1 MEQSWQQN
9 NEYECMKYSVLM
21 PVYHK
26 ENPAYFY
33 QAAASMM
40 NQTIPPDEF
49 VLVCD
54 GPLTPVLDETI
65 QTIDREWPGVLQVL
79 RLSLSG
85 GIARALAEGVEAC
98 RNEWIARMD
107 SDDIACPYRCEKQLR
122 RYAEEAVGK
131 SLGKKAEQGKLGFLS
146 GKIAEFAAAEVP
158 EQENVDNL
166 NAPDRGEI
174 GSGMNGK
181 LFPPGRITA
190 ESVGVV
196 YTFHAF

>member
-65 QTIDREWPGVLQVL
+65 QTIDREWPGVLQVPSCM
-79 RLSLSG
+79 RRNRTGAGS
-85 GIARALAEGVEAC
+85 RC
-98 RNEWIARMD
+98 R
-107 SDDIACPYRCEKQLR
+107 S
-122 RYAEEAVGK
+122 
-131 SLGKKAEQGKLGFLS
+131 
-146 GKIAEFAAAEVP
+146 VP
-158 EQENVDNL
+158 
-166 NAPDRGEI
+166 
-174 GSGMNGK
+174 K
-181 LFPPGRITA
+181 
-190 ESVGVV
+190 
-196 YTFHAF
+196 

>member
-79 RLSLSG
+79 RLPVCG
-85 GIARALAEGVEAC
+85 GIARALAAGVEAC

-107 SDDIACPYRCEKQLR
+107 SDDIACPDRCEKQLK
-122 RYAEEAVGK
+122 RYAEEAAGK
-131 SLGKKAEQGKLGFLS
+131 LLGKNR
-146 GKIAEFAAAEVP
+146 
-158 EQENVDNL
+158 ENSD
-166 NAPDRGEI
+166 
-174 GSGMNGK
+174 
-181 LFPPGRITA
+181 F
-190 ESVGVV
+190 
-196 YTFHAF
+196 

>member
-1 MEQSWQQN
+1 MERRTMEQSWQQN

-26 ENPAYFY
+26 LYPAFFY

-79 RLSLSG
+79 RLPVCS
-85 GIARALAEGVEAC
+85 GIARALAAGVEAC

-107 SDDIACPYRCEKQLR
+107 SDDIACLDRCEKQLR

-131 SLGKKAEQGKLGFLS
+131 SLGKESRTGKTRIFERKNCRICRS
-146 GKIAEFAAAEVP
+146 RSARTGKC
-158 EQENVDNL
+158 
-166 NAPDRGEI
+166 R
-174 GSGMNGK
+174 
-181 LFPPGRITA
+181 
-190 ESVGVV
+190 
-196 YTFHAF
+196 

>member
-54 GPLTPVLDETI
+54 GPLSEPLDSVIAKKQQEMGRKKKTL
-65 QTIDREWPGVLQVL
+65 LQKV
-79 RLSLSG
+79 
-85 GIARALAEGVEAC
+85 
-98 RNEWIARMD
+98 
-107 SDDIACPYRCEKQLR
+107 QL
-122 RYAEEAVGK
+122 
-131 SLGKKAEQGKLGFLS
+131 
-146 GKIAEFAAAEVP
+146 
-158 EQENVDNL
+158 
-166 NAPDRGEI
+166 
-174 GSGMNGK
+174 
-181 LFPPGRITA
+181 
-190 ESVGVV
+190 
-196 YTFHAF
+196 

>member
-79 RLSLSG
+79 RLPVCG
-85 GIARALAEGVEAC
+85 GIARALAAGVEAC

-107 SDDIACPYRCEKQLR
+107 SDDIACP
-122 RYAEEAVGK
+122 EAAGK
-131 SLGKKAEQGKLGFLS
+131 LLGKKAEQGKLGLLS

-166 NAPDRGEI
+166 NAPDREV
-174 GSGMNGK
+174 K
-181 LFPPGRITA
+181 L
-190 ESVGVV
+190 EVG
-196 YTFHAF
+196 

>member
-65 QTIDREWPGVLQVL
+65 QTIGREF
-79 RLSLSG
+79 
-85 GIARALAEGVEAC
+85 C
-98 RNEWIARMD
+98 RCFA
-107 SDDIACPYRCEKQLR
+107 
-122 RYAEEAVGK
+122 
-131 SLGKKAEQGKLGFLS
+131 FLY
-146 GKIAEFAAAEVP
+146 AAE
-158 EQENVDNL
+158 
-166 NAPDRGEI
+166 
-174 GSGMNGK
+174 SH
-181 LFPPGRITA
+181 GRWQQ
-190 ESVGVV
+190 V
-196 YTFHAF
+196 

>member
-1 MEQSWQQN
+1 MERRTMEQSWQQN

-79 RLSLSG
+79 RLPVCG
-85 GIARALAEGVEAC
+85 GIARALAAGVEAC

-107 SDDIACPYRCEKQLR
+107 SDDIAYPDRCEKQL
-122 RYAEEAVGK
+122 AVFSAHTEIAGK
-131 SLGKKAEQGKLGFLS
+131 ESRTGETRTSERKNCRICRSRSARTGKC
-146 GKIAEFAAAEVP
+146 
-158 EQENVDNL
+158 
-166 NAPDRGEI
+166 R
-174 GSGMNGK
+174 
-181 LFPPGRITA
+181 
-190 ESVGVV
+190 
-196 YTFHAF
+196 

>member
-1 MEQSWQQN
+1 MERRTMEQSWQQN

-79 RLSLSG
+79 RLPVCG
-85 GIARALAEGVEAC
+85 GIARALA
-98 RNEWIARMD
+98 
-107 SDDIACPYRCEKQLR
+107 
-122 RYAEEAVGK
+122 AE
-131 SLGKKAEQGKLGFLS
+131 
-146 GKIAEFAAAEVP
+146 
-158 EQENVDNL
+158 
-166 NAPDRGEI
+166 
-174 GSGMNGK
+174 MNGSPAWTVMI
-181 LFPPGRITA
+181 LPVRIA
-190 ESVGVV
+190 VKSS
-196 YTFHAF
+196 

>member
-65 QTIDREWPGVLQVL
+65 QTIDRNGREF
-79 RLSLSG
+79 
-85 GIARALAEGVEAC
+85 C
-98 RNEWIARMD
+98 RCFA
-107 SDDIACPYRCEKQLR
+107 
-122 RYAEEAVGK
+122 
-131 SLGKKAEQGKLGFLS
+131 FLY
-146 GKIAEFAAAEVP
+146 AAE
-158 EQENVDNL
+158 
-166 NAPDRGEI
+166 
-174 GSGMNGK
+174 SH
-181 LFPPGRITA
+181 GRWQQ
-190 ESVGVV
+190 V
-196 YTFHAF
+196 